1 MEPRSS
7 VKRSFPWRKRW
18 GLPAGPLCFL
28 LLLVLPLG
36 GDIPWAA
43 RCVLATTIWMA
54 VWWTTEAV
62 HLAVTALVPIPLFPL
77 LGVAP
82 AGEVTASYADQVI
95 YLYVGGFLI
104 AAALER
110 WNVHRRL
117 ALLTILLTGVG
128 ARRLL
133 LGFMGATAA
142 LSMWIS
148 NTATAMMMLPVV
160 LAVLSR
166 IEEEGEGPDRRKKAG
181 KNLGQALTL
190 GVAYAASIGGIATL
204 IGTPPNAVFA
214 GVLEQTLHRTVSF
227 WDWLR
232 FAFPVSA
239 AMFAVAWIY
248 LAFFLLDEKGG
259 RLDLAVEALR
269 EELRQMGPWR
279 REEKCVLGVF
289 AGVAAA
295 WILRGLIPLPE
306 SLQGVQDSTVAM
318 VGAIALF
325 LIPSKWGEGTF
336 LLDWRTAVTRIPW
349 DIVLLFGGGF
359 ALAHGFYESGLTRWI
374 GERMI
379 GLSGMGPWL
388 LMTVAIV
395 LVIFLTEVTSNTATA
410 SIILPIAAGLGD
422 VVQVPPEHLMA
433 TITVAASLAFMLPVA
448 TPPNAI
454 AFSTRRVTIPQM
466 ARAGLVMNGIGILVL
481 LLFARFWLP
490 WVW

>member
-1 MEPRSS
+1 MEPSRLKGQ
-7 VKRSFPWRKRW
+7 VFPRHRRW
-18 GLPAGPLCFL
+18 GLPAGPFCFL
-28 LLLVLPLG
+28 LLLVLPWGEGL
-36 GDIPWAA
+36 PWPA

-104 AAALER
+104 AAAMER
-110 WNVHRRL
+110 WKVHRRL
-117 ALLTILLTGVG
+117 ALLTIQLTGVG

-148 NTATAMMMLPVV
+148 NTATAMMMLPIV

-166 IEEEGEGPDRRKKAG
+166 IEEDGGRDRGQAG
-181 KNLGQALTL
+181 ASLGRALTL

-204 IGTPPNAVFA
+204 VGTPPNAVFA
-214 GVLEQTLHRTVSF
+214 GVLEQTLQRTVSF
-227 WDWLR
+227 WDWLE
-232 FAFPVSA
+232 FAFPVSL
-239 AMFAVAWIY
+239 AMFGVAWVY
-248 LAFFLLDEKGG
+248 LAFFVLDEASL
-259 RLDLAVEALR
+259 RLDLGMQAIR
-269 EELRQMGPWR
+269 EELRGMGPWR
-279 REEKCVLGVF
+279 REEKWVLGVF
-289 AGVAAA
+289 GCVAAA
-295 WILRGLIPLPE
+295 WILRGLVPLPE
-306 SLQGVQDSTVAM
+306 RLGGVQDSTIAM
-318 VGAIALF
+318 VGALALF
-325 LIPSKWGEGTF
+325 LIPSSWKKGEF
-336 LLDWRTAVTRIPW
+336 LLDWKTAVQRIPW

-359 ALAHGFYESGLTRWI
+359 ALAHGFYQSGLTRWI
-374 GERMI
+374 GERMT
-379 GLSGMGPWL
+379 GLSVLGPWL
-388 LMTVAIV
+388 LMAVAIV
-395 LVIFLTEVTSNTATA
+395 LVILLTEVTSNTATA

-454 AFSTRRVTIPQM
+454 AFSTRRVTIPEM
-466 ARAGLVMNGIGILVL
+466 ARAGLAVDGVGVLVL